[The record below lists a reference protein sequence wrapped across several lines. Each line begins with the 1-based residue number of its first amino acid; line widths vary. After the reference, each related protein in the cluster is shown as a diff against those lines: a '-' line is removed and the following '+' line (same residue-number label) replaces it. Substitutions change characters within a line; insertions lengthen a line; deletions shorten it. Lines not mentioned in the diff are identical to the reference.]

1 MQVTDAVKVGV
12 QAIKENHV
20 TLAEVQTCLEEVDE
34 AISQQRET
42 QTALGTGSSH
52 FSCFFIFHA
61 FSYAWV
67 FRLFPDQSEVSV
79 SPSSSVILR
88 HMIPFGYA

>member
-1 MQVTDAVKVGV
+1 MLLQVTDAVKVGV

-42 QTALGTGSSH
+42 QTALGK
-52 FSCFFIFHA
+52 
-61 FSYAWV
+61 
-67 FRLFPDQSEVSV
+67 
-79 SPSSSVILR
+79 
-88 HMIPFGYA
+88 

>member
-20 TLAEVQTCLEEVDE
+20 TLAEVQTCLDEVDE

-42 QTALGTGSSH
+42 QTALGT
-52 FSCFFIFHA
+52 A
-61 FSYAWV
+61 
-67 FRLFPDQSEVSV
+67 
-79 SPSSSVILR
+79 SSSFSVFCGCTCAQICTR
-88 HMIPFGYA
+88 P

>member
-1 MQVTDAVKVGV
+1 MLHDWISNKVWGFWDLDLLLQVTDAVKVGV

-42 QTALGTGSSH
+42 QTALGKWPPLL
-52 FSCFFIFHA
+52 FLLFF
-61 FSYAWV
+61 V
-67 FRLFPDQSEVSV
+67 VCMSV
-79 SPSSSVILR
+79 QIV
-88 HMIPFGYA
+88 A

>member
-1 MQVTDAVKVGV
+1 MQVTDAVKVGM

-42 QTALGTGSSH
+42 QTALGTASALS
-52 FSCFFIFHA
+52 FF
-61 FSYAWV
+61 
-67 FRLFPDQSEVSV
+67 LFCLHEIVT
-79 SPSSSVILR
+79 
-88 HMIPFGYA
+88 